1 MKKILL
7 IFIYI
12 IHFSANAETFN
23 CIVKDKK
30 NIIFD
35 RVGHSH
41 FKKCIE
47 DNCDKDIYSIIHTDE
62 KFLIFGNFE
71 FQQEKQKNYFQ
82 IFIID
87 KELSSFSD
95 FKIILPI
102 NHTSYNKNEM
112 IVGKCTKK

>member
-1 MKKILL
+1 MKKIFL
-7 IFIYI
+7 IFISI

-41 FKKCIE
+41 FKKCI
-47 DNCDKDIYSIIHTDE
+47 DDSCDENSYGIIHIDD

-87 KELSSFSD
+87 KELSFFSD
-95 FKIILPI
+95 FKIKLPLDQFT
-102 NHTSYNKNEM
+102 NNKNEM
-112 IVGKCTKK
+112 IVGKCTKE

>member
-47 DNCDKDIYSIIHTDE
+47 DNCDKDSYGIIHTDE

-71 FQQEKQKNYFQ
+71 FQKEKQKNYFQ

-95 FKIILPI
+95 FKIILPL
-102 NHTSYNKNEM
+102 NHASHNKNEM